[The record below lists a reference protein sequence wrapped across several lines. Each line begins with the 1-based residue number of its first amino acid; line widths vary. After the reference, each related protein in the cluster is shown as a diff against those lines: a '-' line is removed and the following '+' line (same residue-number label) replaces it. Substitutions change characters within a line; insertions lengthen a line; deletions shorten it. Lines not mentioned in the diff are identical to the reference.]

1 VKDLL
6 AGSECLMGPLGLPDG
21 VIRSD
26 ICVGRIVPLGRLR
39 RPGLS
44 LLRLPPGS
52 QAEMLAYLRA
62 TYRMA
67 RPGRHLS
74 IEDFLD
80 GGAHLY
86 HQFFLDR
93 GRELGG
99 RAHRTCRWIAFAVGR
114 AVYSG
119 PETVRIRAAL
129 DRQPELERTG
139 ADEHGVRYVWIDS
152 TQGLPRGTV
161 LLGHDDVQTTA
172 DTREDL
178 EKIKR
183 FLESCLRGLIQL
195 TMEQQD
201 SPAEMSLPDASIG
214 STGAAFLR
222 RVVAGWPETPTPVL
236 GDRSP
241 REACRSRT
249 GQEEVTRLLLDL
261 ERDLARQKRIGRPW
275 VETGMLWDALG
286 LPPIVPAWGQAQPN
300 QR

>member
-1 VKDLL
+1 
-6 AGSECLMGPLGLPDG
+6 
-21 VIRSD
+21 
-26 ICVGRIVPLGRLR
+26 
-39 RPGLS
+39 
-44 LLRLPPGS
+44 
-52 QAEMLAYLRA
+52 MLAYLRA

-67 RPGRHLS
+67 RPGRHIS

-99 RAHRTCRWIAFAVGR
+99 RAHRTCRWIAFAPGR

-119 PETVRIRAAL
+119 PETARIRAAL
-129 DRQPELERTG
+129 DRQPELER
-139 ADEHGVRYVWIDS
+139 AEEDEYGVRYAWIDS
-152 TQGLPRGTV
+152 TQGFPRGTV
-161 LLGHDDVQTTA
+161 LLGHDEVHATA
-172 DTREDL
+172 ETGEDL
-178 EKIKR
+178 GTIKR

-201 SPAEMSLPDASIG
+201 SPAEMPLLDTSIA

-222 RVVAGWPETPTPVL
+222 RVVARWPGTPTPVL

-249 GQEEVTRLLLDL
+249 GQEEVARLLLDL
-261 ERDLARQKRIGRPW
+261 EQDLARQKRIGRVG
-275 VETGMLWDALG
+275 VETGMLWEALG
-286 LPPIVPAWGQAQPN
+286 LSPITPARGQAQPHV
-300 QR
+300 R